1 VNSIECVEAT
11 AETKLSRPPRVALAT
26 LLGTLALG
34 SVIFWLAAG
43 EPRAVVPAVAFGV
56 ASASVFRPR
65 AAFRATPSG
74 MAVALHHER
83 ELDALGMH
91 ELNRARRYERPLTL
105 VSLSFAGSRRDGL
118 RATER
123 VSSCLRQSDLL
134 GHASGRLLI
143 VLTET
148 PGNAIQGLVSRFVTA
163 LEDDLAG
170 KTQLGAASFPAE
182 EVTWIG
188 LKTRAVE
195 SEAPLQAGRG
205 GSGTGSAGATR
216 PIPLRRGHAARSR
229 LRRAVD
235 LAVVFLVAPV
245 AVPFGLLLAVAIKL
259 DSSGPALIRQP
270 RVGLGGEVLELLKL
284 RTMVKDADGLKD
296 GLSHLNS
303 LAWPDFKIPGDPR
316 VTRVGRF
323 LRRTSLD
330 ELPQL
335 WNLLRGDVTLV
346 GPRPCTITVGRY
358 ELWQTER
365 LEAKP
370 GLLGRWQAEGRGKVS
385 FADRCR
391 MDIGQIKRQS
401 PAYEF
406 RLALRT
412 LWALAAGRGAS

>member
-1 VNSIECVEAT
+1 VNTIECVEAT
-11 AETKLSRPPRVALAT
+11 AEARLSRPTRIAFAT
-26 LLGTLALG
+26 LLGILALG
-34 SVIFWLAAG
+34 SVVVWLAAG
-43 EPRAVVPAVAFGV
+43 EARAIIPALAFGA
-56 ASASVFRPR
+56 ASASVVRPW
-65 AAFRATPSG
+65 AAFRATPG
-74 MAVALHHER
+74 TAVAVHAEP
-83 ELDALGMH
+83 ELDALGMQ

-105 VSLSFAGSRRDGL
+105 VSLSFGGSRKDGP
-118 RATER
+118 RATAP
-123 VSSCLRQSDLL
+123 VSRCLRQSDLL
-134 GHASGRLLI
+134 GHASGHLLI
-143 VLTET
+143 VLPET
-148 PGNAIQGLVSRFVTA
+148 PGNAIHGLVSRLVAA
-163 LEDDLAG
+163 LGHDLAG

-195 SEAPLQAGRG
+195 CEAPLQTGRG
-205 GSGTGSAGATR
+205 GSGTGSAGVTPR
-216 PIPLRRGHAARSR
+216 VPFRRGRVVRSH

-235 LAVVFLVAPV
+235 LAVLFLAAPL
-245 AVPFGLLLAVAIKL
+245 AVPLGLLFAVAIKL
-259 DSSGPALIRQP
+259 DSPGPVLIRQP
-270 RVGLGGEVLELLKL
+270 RVGLGGEVLDVLKL
-284 RTMVKDADGLKD
+284 RTMVKDADVLKD
-296 GLSHLNS
+296 GLSHLNT

-346 GPRPCTITVGRY
+346 GPRPCSITVGRY

-370 GLLGRWQAEGRGKVS
+370 GLFGRWQAEGRGKVS
-385 FADRCR
+385 FTDRCR
-391 MDIGQIKRQS
+391 MDIAQIQQRS
-401 PAYEF
+401 PTYEF